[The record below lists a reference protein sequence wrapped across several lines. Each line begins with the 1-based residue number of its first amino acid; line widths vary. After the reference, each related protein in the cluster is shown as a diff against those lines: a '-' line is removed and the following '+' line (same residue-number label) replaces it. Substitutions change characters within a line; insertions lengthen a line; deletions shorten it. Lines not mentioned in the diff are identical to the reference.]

1 MISNQFYRDTWAEVN
16 LDHVQENIKAIKGLL
31 PDDTAVMAVV
41 KANAYGHGDIQVA
54 KAALD
59 AGATSLAVA
68 FLDEGIRLREL
79 GIDVP
84 ILILGSTRASDA
96 PVAARYGI
104 SVTVHGKSY
113 IEQALEHLEDSECP
127 LHIHIKVDTGMS
139 RIGIRTKEEMKEI
152 EYILEKQNKIQVEG
166 VFTHFAKADEKELG
180 HSENQLERFISIL
193 HSMDSLP
200 PMIHTSNSAA
210 AMRMPDA
217 YFNMVRV
224 GIAMYGLSPSPEI
237 KDELPV
243 NLKPA
248 LSLYTKVKQVKQIHK
263 GDTVS
268 YGGAYE
274 AKGEEWIATLPIGYA
289 DGWIRKLSGQ
299 NVLIKGKR
307 APIVGRVCMDQCMVR
322 VDEPVQEDTI
332 VTLIG
337 TDGNETITADEL
349 AEKLETINYEITCQ
363 LSYRIPRVYKA
374 GGQTVGIVNMLFRK

>member
-1 MISNQFYRDTWAEVN
+1 MMSNQFYRDTWAEVN

-31 PDDTAVMAVV
+31 PEETSIMAVV

-54 KAALD
+54 KAALG

-79 GIDVP
+79 GVEVP
-84 ILILGSTRASDA
+84 ILVLGSTRPSDA
-96 PVAARYGI
+96 PIAAKYGI
-104 SVTVHGKSY
+104 RVNVHSKSY
-113 IEQALEHLEDSECP
+113 VEEALKVLDGSERP
-127 LHIHIKVDTGMS
+127 LYIHIKVDTGMS
-139 RIGIRTKEEMKEI
+139 RLGIRTKEEMKDL
-152 EYILEKQNKIQVEG
+152 EYILQNQNKIQVEG
-166 VFTHFAKADEKELG
+166 VFTHFAKADEIELD
-180 HSENQLERFISIL
+180 HSENQLTKFISIL
-193 HSMDSLP
+193 HSMDTLP

-210 AMRMPDA
+210 SMRMPEA

-248 LSLYTKVKQVKQIHK
+248 LSLYTKVKQVKQIHE

-268 YGGAYE
+268 YGGTYE

-299 NVLIKGKR
+299 NVLIKGKK
-307 APIVGRVCMDQCMVR
+307 APIVGRICMDQCMVKL
-322 VDEPVQEDTI
+322 DEPVEEDAV

-337 TDGNETITADEL
+337 TDGNEAITADEL

-363 LSYRIPRVYKA
+363 LSSRIPRVYKA
-374 GGQTVGIVNMLFRK
+374 GGKTVEIVNMLFRK

>member
-1 MISNQFYRDTWAEVN
+1 MMSDQFYRDTWAEVN
-16 LDHVQENIKAIKGLL
+16 LDHIQENIKAIKGLL
-31 PDDTAVMAVV
+31 PNETAMMAVV

-54 KAALD
+54 EAALA

-79 GIDVP
+79 GISVP
-84 ILILGSTRASDA
+84 ILVLGSTRACDA
-96 PVAARYGI
+96 PIAAQYGI
-104 SVTVHGKSY
+104 SVNVHGKTY
-113 IEQALEHLEDSECP
+113 IEEALEYLADSEQP

-139 RIGIRTKEEMKEI
+139 RLGIRTKEEMKDI
-152 EYILEKQNKIQVEG
+152 EYILQKQNKIKVEG
-166 VFTHFAKADEKELG
+166 VFTHFAKADETELN
-180 HSENQLERFISIL
+180 HSENQLKKFISIL

-210 AMRMPDA
+210 SMRMPEA
-217 YFNMVRV
+217 YFNMVRI

-243 NLKPA
+243 NLRPA
-248 LSLYTKVKQVKQIHK
+248 LSLYTKVKQIKQIHK

-268 YGGAYE
+268 YGCTYE
-274 AKGEEWIATLPIGYA
+274 AEGDEWIATLPIGYA

-322 VDEPVQEDTI
+322 VDESIQEDMI

-337 TDGNETITADEL
+337 TDGNEAITADEL

>member
-1 MISNQFYRDTWAEVN
+1 MMSNQFYRDTWAEVN
-16 LDHVQENIKAIKGLL
+16 LDHVQENLKAIKELL
-31 PDDTAVMAVV
+31 PKDTAVMAVV

-68 FLDEGIRLREL
+68 LLDEGIRLREL
-79 GIDVP
+79 GIKAP
-84 ILILGSTRASDA
+84 ILVLGSTRGSDA
-96 PVAARYGI
+96 PVAAEYGI
-104 SVTVHGKSY
+104 SVTVHNESY
-113 IEQALEHLEDSECP
+113 IEEALKHLKESEQQ
-127 LHIHIKVDTGMS
+127 LHIHIKIDTGMG
-139 RIGIRTKEEMKEI
+139 RLGIRTKEEMKDI
-152 EYILEKQNKIQVEG
+152 EYILQKQNKIQVEG
-166 VFTHFAKADEKELG
+166 VFTHFAKADEEDLE
-180 HSENQLERFISIL
+180 HSKNQLMKFLSIL
-193 HSMDSLP
+193 HSMNSLP

-210 AMRMPDA
+210 AMRLPDA

-237 KDELPV
+237 KNELPV

-248 LSLYTKVKQVKQIHK
+248 LSLYTRVKQVKQILA

-268 YGGAYE
+268 YGGTYE
-274 AKGEEWIATLPIGYA
+274 AKAPEWIVTLPIGYA

-307 APIVGRVCMDQCMVR
+307 TPIVGRICMDQCMVR
-322 VDEPVQEDTI
+322 VDEPIQEDTI

-337 TDGNETITADEL
+337 TDGQEAITADEL

-363 LSYRIPRVYKA
+363 LSYRIPRVYKT
-374 GGQTVGIVNMLFRK
+374 GGKIVDIVNPLFRK